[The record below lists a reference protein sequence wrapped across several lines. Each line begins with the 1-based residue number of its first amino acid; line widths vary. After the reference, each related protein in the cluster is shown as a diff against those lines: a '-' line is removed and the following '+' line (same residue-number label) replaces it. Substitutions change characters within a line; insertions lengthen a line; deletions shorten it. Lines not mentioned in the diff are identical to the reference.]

1 MVQHFATAPTVTLLS
16 VCQAYC
22 GRRMQCFGMLL
33 ADGSADACGAEGQ
46 DPALPGSPQK
56 LPVVPPPPAA
66 PAPDLSPVEQFAQE
80 VRSKAKWGPAVD
92 VNVRG
97 LMASGVMAGQPVHIQ
112 LKHKDPVYLQ
122 GEQPVCS
129 TLWQDLHDVCP
140 CFPAV

>member
-1 MVQHFATAPTVTLLS
+1 MA
-16 VCQAYC
+16 AYY
-22 GRRMQCFGMLL
+22 GKQMQCFGTFL
-33 ADGSADACGAEGQ
+33 ADGSGDACGAEGQ
-46 DPALPGSPQK
+46 DPALPGSPPQ
-56 LPVVPPPPAA
+56 LPVVPPPAA

-122 GEQPVCS
+122 GETSMCF
-129 TLWQDLHDVCP
+129 TLWQDSLNVRS
-140 CFPAV
+140 CFSAV